1 MGRCSKPVALVI
13 SRDNESG
20 RSEASATGECEHSDR
35 SSAKRDSNMHA
46 ASKTT
51 TAFLKA
57 TNTETISHGIPEDDM
72 TAAVVEA
79 PPLLTRHSPIPLEL
93 AEASA
98 MSQLQNWS
106 TPSEKL
112 CTPLCVV
119 ISTSR

>member
-1 MGRCSKPVALVI
+1 MTRAAGLEHLP
-13 SRDNESG
+13 G
-20 RSEASATGECEHSDR
+20 TGECEHSDR

-57 TNTETISHGIPEDDM
+57 TNTETISHGMPEDDM

-98 MSQLQNWS
+98 Q
-106 TPSEKL
+106 
-112 CTPLCVV
+112 
-119 ISTSR
+119 I

>member
-20 RSEASATGECEHSDR
+20 KSETSATGECEHSDR

-46 ASKTT
+46 ASKTA

-57 TNTETISHGIPEDDM
+57 TLTNTETISHGMPEDDM
-72 TAAVVEA
+72 TAAAVEA
-79 PPLLTRHSPIPLEL
+79 PPLLTKHSPIPLEL

-98 MSQLQNWS
+98 Q
-106 TPSEKL
+106 
-112 CTPLCVV
+112 
-119 ISTSR
+119 I